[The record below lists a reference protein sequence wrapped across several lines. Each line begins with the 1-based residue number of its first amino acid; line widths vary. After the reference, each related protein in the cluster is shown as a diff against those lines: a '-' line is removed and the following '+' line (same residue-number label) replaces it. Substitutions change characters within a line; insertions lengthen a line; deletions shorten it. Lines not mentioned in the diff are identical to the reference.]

1 MKEIKTDRRVR
12 RTQNALKTN
21 LLLLMKEQP
30 IQKISVS
37 RLCEKSDINRSTFY
51 TYYSS
56 PMDLLREI
64 EKEILLAL
72 DENVEQYNIN
82 NSLTDFMDSLI
93 HYISSHK
100 DLIRLVFSDHGD
112 PAFLNQLNQRVQ
124 ENNIANWE
132 QQYPEFK
139 KEDLEFC
146 YIFISRGCIGIIQ
159 QWIRNGFQQS
169 EKEIS
174 HLLKSLSFS
183 AASDFLKSGKL

>member
-1 MKEIKTDRRVR
+1 MKEAKTDRRVR
-12 RTQNALKTN
+12 RTQNALKSN
-21 LLLLMKEQP
+21 LLMLMKEQP

-56 PMDLLREI
+56 PMDLLHEI
-64 EKEILLAL
+64 EKEILFAL
-72 DENVEQYNIN
+72 DENVEQYNRD

-100 DLIRLVFSDHGD
+100 ELVQLVFSDNGD
-112 PAFLNQLNQRVQ
+112 PSFLDQLDSRVQ
-124 ENNIANWE
+124 ENNIANWK
-132 QQYPEFK
+132 QQYPDFK
-139 KEDLEFC
+139 KEDLEFL

-159 QWIRNGFQQS
+159 HWIRNGFVQS

-183 AASDFLKSGKL
+183 AASNFLRNKEL